1 MPRRLLA
8 AAPLFA
14 LAATAVSPA
23 AGQTIEERIYA
34 EGMQRSEVMQ
44 TAHALTDA
52 FGPRLTGSPALS
64 RAGGWAL
71 VRMSEWGLQNLTRA
85 PWQWGHEG
93 WTNEYLSAH
102 MTNPVPTPLVV
113 EALGWTPS
121 TNGEVTGHAVH
132 LVVPTGMTAARWTA
146 WSDSVRGVVRGAMVL
161 VGMPGVAQAAPPTMQ
176 QRLADDDARR
186 RFTPRPAD
194 AQTPPGNAPRPTP
207 PPAPATPVLSGA
219 TVGARLDSLLKVSGA
234 LVRVNPAGMENG
246 LIRAFSNRTFDATTA
261 IPTVVMR
268 DEDYGRIVRLLRS
281 TVSGWRAEGMPRLSF
296 DIRNTT
302 HTGRETEDNYTAEIP
317 GTVPGEVVM
326 MGGHLDSWHAATG
339 ATDNAAGSAVM
350 MEAGRILAAVFRET
364 NTRPRRTIRV
374 ALWTGEEQGLLGS
387 RAYVEQTF
395 GTAEN
400 PKPAFAGFNG
410 YLNVDSGTGKLR
422 GAVVFG
428 PAEAAEM
435 LDRYLDPLDSLGV
448 AGARPTFSRAIGGSD
463 HTAFNNAGLP
473 GVSMGQDPIA
483 YFSTTW
489 HTNVDAYE
497 RLLPRDL
504 MQAAVTVATAVYR
517 LATDPAPLPRFAPGD
532 MPADP
537 NAARPGA
544 SSR

>member
-1 MPRRLLA
+1 MRGRAVRLV
-8 AAPLFA
+8 AP
-14 LAATAVSPA
+14 VNP
-23 AGQTIEERIYA
+23 
-34 EGMQRSEVMQ
+34 
-44 TAHALTDA
+44 
-52 FGPRLTGSPALS
+52 
-64 RAGGWAL
+64 
-71 VRMSEWGLQNLTRA
+71 TRA
-85 PWQWGHEG
+85 AM
-93 WTNEYLSAH
+93 SAYEDS
-102 MTNPVPTPLVV
+102 MR
-113 EALGWTPS
+113 
-121 TNGEVTGHAVH
+121 
-132 LVVPTGMTAARWTA
+132 AR
-146 WSDSVRGVVRGAMVL
+146 VRGAVVL
-161 VGMPGVAQAAPPTMQ
+161 VGTVGTAQAAPASLQ
-176 QRLADDDARR
+176 QRITDEEART

-194 AQTPPGNAPRPTP
+194 AA
-207 PPAPATPVLSGA
+207 APATPNRPPPPPGGPRQAGPLGGA
-219 TVGARLDSLLKVSGA
+219 AVAARVDSFLLASGA
-234 LVRVNPAGMENG
+234 LVRVNAAGMENG
-246 LIRAFSNRTFDATTA
+246 LIRAVANRSFDPATA
-261 IPTVVMR
+261 VPTVVLR
-268 DEDYGRIVRLLRS
+268 DEDFGRLIRVM
-281 TVSGWRAEGMPRLSF
+281 GDGMAPELAF
-296 DIRNTT
+296 DIRNTNYP
-302 HTGRETEDNYTAEIP
+302 GAETEHNYLAEIA
-317 GTVPGEVVM
+317 GTDKAGEVVM
-326 MGGHLDSWHAATG
+326 LGGHLDSWHAATG

-364 NTRPRRTIRV
+364 GTRPRRTIRV

-387 RAYVEQTF
+387 RAYVEQMF
-395 GTAEN
+395 GSAEN

-428 PAEAAEM
+428 PAETAEM

-504 MQAAVTVATAVYR
+504 MQAAVAVATAVYR
-517 LATDPAPLPRFAPGD
+517 LATDPAPLPRFAPAD

-537 NAARPGA
+537 NAARAGA